1 MWRCVH
7 PEEARLVDDAS
18 ARLADVRRR
27 RGRNRGELRRT
38 MDAWARSLLR
48 TGASERAQAR
58 ARRLLFAGLQSALKA
73 SETPHEMGVMRMS

>member
-7 PEEARLVDDAS
+7 PEEARLVDDATP
-18 ARLADVRRR
+18 RLADVRRR

-38 MDAWARSLLR
+38 MDVWARGLLR

-58 ARRLLFAGLQSALKA
+58 AAPANRLALEHLKA
-73 SETPHEMGVMRMS
+73 CETPHKMVVMRTS